1 MDAHDRGATVRVAA
15 NGCSAERDGLTGC
28 DRSEE
33 RGSSC
38 WFRGSVLGQ
47 GSFGRVHHALDRRS
61 CAVFA
66 VKTVGITPEAVG
78 DPGSPLARASMAELR
93 ALENEITILRRLG
106 PSPHVVKYLG
116 DDWTVGQD
124 GSSERNL
131 LLELANGGSMAEFS
145 KRFGGKLDESMIRRC
160 CRGILRGLQHA
171 HSQGVVHRDVKGQN
185 VLVVVDEEGGV
196 TAKLS
201 DFGASACVWGNRGA
215 SVDGQSQGS
224 SIQLGTVSP
233 EEVSACPRPS
243 VSLAGTVQW
252 MAPEVAGQSG
262 TLEAA
267 SDIWSLGCTVIEM
280 ATGRAPWTDVEDA
293 MSALF
298 RIACTDESS
307 HPAGFPNTADLTP
320 VGSLVSSRLG
330 GGKEREMEDA
340 VEEGGEIWERL
351 TRTSCSLKAPE
362 QEASPRLVFDLPTS
376 SGSEL
381 SLDAA
386 NRVEL
391 VAAAFRQG
399 EQASLP
405 HGPVDGVGW
414 ECRNG
419 GDKQTG
425 LTGGTASL
433 LTERQEG
440 EVPVK
445 GNLRR
450 LSDVMAA
457 DEALAVGISRRLSAV
472 RRRPWSKG
480 MSRDVFD
487 NSGAGGEKTAASD
500 KAEDRLRRPMIH
512 GMLPPGLCGE
522 WIQVL
527 SGTRKQGRG
536 S

>member
-1 MDAHDRGATVRVAA
+1 
-15 NGCSAERDGLTGC
+15 
-28 DRSEE
+28 
-33 RGSSC
+33 
-38 WFRGSVLGQ
+38 
-47 GSFGRVHHALDRRS
+47 
-61 CAVFA
+61 
-66 VKTVGITPEAVG
+66 
-78 DPGSPLARASMAELR
+78 
-93 ALENEITILRRLG
+93 
-106 PSPHVVKYLG
+106 
-116 DDWTVGQD
+116 
-124 GSSERNL
+124 
-131 LLELANGGSMAEFS
+131 
-145 KRFGGKLDESMIRRC
+145 MIRRC
-160 CRGILRGLQHA
+160 CGGILRGLQHA

-185 VLVVVDEEGGV
+185 VLVVLDEEGGV

-215 SVDGQSQGS
+215 STDGQSQRS
-224 SIQLGTVSP
+224 SIQIGTESP
-233 EEVSACPRPS
+233 EEVSACPRRS

-298 RIACTDESS
+298 RIACTDEVPAFSPHLSS
-307 HPAGFPNTADLTP
+307 EAKDFLSKCLIWEPSRRWSASKLLQHPFVADVGLEAVDCARRQRFSANLVLKNSHSAGFPNAADLIP
-320 VGSLVSSRLG
+320 VGSSVSPRLG

-351 TRTSCSLKAPE
+351 TRTACLLKAPE
-362 QEASPRLVFDLPTS
+362 QEASPRFVFDLPTS

-391 VAAAFRQG
+391 VAASLRQG
-399 EQASLP
+399 EQASSP

-414 ECRNG
+414 VCRDG
-419 GDKQTG
+419 GDNQTG

-450 LSDVMAA
+450 LFYVMAA
-457 DEALAVGISRRLSAV
+457 DEALAVGISRRHSAV

-480 MSRDVFD
+480 MFRDVFD

-500 KAEDRLRRPMIH
+500 KAEDRVRRPMNH
-512 GMLPPGLCGE
+512 GLLPPGLYGE
-522 WIQVL
+522 WISSARWHEETGAWIIASPGEGDAICHRVAVNIDGFGGSSSQL
-527 SGTRKQGRG
+527 CLQTLTKNMSEGEAHARSTPGHTERG
-536 S
+536 VSMLTYFRILATG